1 MPELITL
8 GETMAVFNPA
18 SSGPLQYIADFK
30 RLIGGAESNVAIGVS
45 RLGHSAGWIS
55 RLGDDPFGRFINNF
69 IRGEGVDTSRVIFDE
84 GHPTGVYFKEI
95 RASGDVTVYYYRKG
109 SAASTMSPAD
119 LDEDYIKNARILHV
133 SGITPALSDSCGKTV
148 FKAMEIAKASGV
160 TVSFDPNIR
169 LKLWSG
175 QQAAGVLKEMARYA
189 DIVLPGIDEGEI
201 MFGSRDPKAI
211 AEEFLK
217 LGASTVAVKL
227 GKEGAMAVTR
237 DEEIMSPAFEAGP
250 VIDTVG
256 AGDAFASG
264 FLTGVLEGM
273 PLEQAVGRANTCG
286 GFATTIVGD
295 IEGLP
300 SRREIEA
307 LTGNKRLI
315 ER

>member
-1 MPELITL
+1 MPELVTL

-18 SSGPLQYIADFK
+18 SSGPLQYIVDFK

-69 IRGEGVDTSRVIFDE
+69 IRGEGVDTSRVVFDE
-84 GHPTGVYFKEI
+84 MHPTGVYFKEI
-95 RASGDVTVYYYRKG
+95 KAGGDVTVYYYRKG

-133 SGITPALSDSCGKTV
+133 SGITPALSDNCRETV
-148 FKAMEIAKASGV
+148 FKAMEIAKVSGV
-160 TVSFDPNIR
+160 TISFDPNIR

-175 QQAAGVLKEMARYA
+175 RQAAEVLKEMARYA

-201 MFGSRDPKAI
+201 IFGSRDPKTI

-227 GKEGAMAVTR
+227 GKEGAMAATR
-237 DEEIMSPAFEAGP
+237 DEEIMSPAFDAGP

-264 FLTGVLEGM
+264 FLTGILEGM
-273 PLEQAVGRANTCG
+273 PLEQAVGLANTCG

-295 IEGLP
+295 VEGLP
-300 SRREIEA
+300 SRKEIEA